1 MAKPPRD
8 RFEAASRT
16 YFVSATA
23 AGGRFLLQSDRMA
36 QLFLDTLCGYRDQG
50 KFALH
55 AFVVMP
61 NHVHL
66 LLTPAEDLALERVI
80 QLIKGGF
87 SHAAGELLG
96 RGAEIWQRGYVEH
109 CVRDEDDFERHRAY
123 IHNNPLRRGL
133 VNSPEE
139 YPYSSANPRYQTDPI
154 PQRLKPL
161 APAATF
167 RHG

>member
-1 MAKPPRD
+1 
-8 RFEAASRT
+8 
-16 YFVSATA
+16 
-23 AGGRFLLQSDRMA
+23 
-36 QLFLDTLCGYRDQG
+36 
-50 KFALH
+50 
-55 AFVVMP
+55 
-61 NHVHL
+61 
-66 LLTPAEDLALERVI
+66 
-80 QLIKGGF
+80 
-87 SHAAGELLG
+87 
-96 RGAEIWQRGYVEH
+96 
-109 CVRDEDDFERHRAY
+109 VRDEDDFERHRAY